1 MAKSEEIETTEAT
14 ETTEKKARKS
24 RKKVDEAAAAAAA
37 GWGDVAEAS
46 EEAKA
51 ADLLPE
57 NAPPVEGAENAPE
70 APAEDPAK
78 AETLPAPDSSADVG
92 KATKRD
98 TYEVDEAL
106 KLAGADCMRKI
117 GEAITVLRTHFQFSP
132 LDTPGTIKTKFPGE
146 TRRFASTATD
156 KLTGEESHHVG
167 MQMANGL
174 GQKELLKQVKETT
187 AKAIKM
193 LDEELGEHL
202 SQWSQMFRSGERTVE
217 VTAVECRDE
226 ITQTIRVL
234 RADTG
239 AQVSARAMT
248 LDERQRGLDFPV
260 AKDATVPSP
269 EPAHDEDRI
278 ALPAE

>member
-1 MAKSEEIETTEAT
+1 MAKSKKKTEEV
-14 ETTEKKARKS
+14 
-24 RKKVDEAAAAAAA
+24 VDAWA
-37 GWGDVAEAS
+37 DVADAS

-51 ADLLPE
+51 ADLLP
-57 NAPPVEGAENAPE
+57 N
-70 APAEDPAK
+70 PAT
-78 AETLPAPDSSADVG
+78 AETLPAPESSPEVG

-98 TYEVDEAL
+98 AYEVDEAL
-106 KLAGADCMRKI
+106 QLAGADCMRKI

-146 TRRFASTATD
+146 TRRFASTVTD
-156 KLTGEESHHVG
+156 KLTPEESHHVG

-239 AQVSARAMT
+239 VEVSARAMT
-248 LDERQRGLDFPV
+248 LDERQRGLDFPD

-269 EPAHDEDRI
+269 EPEHDEDGVLISDEEAAAAGDESGPLPGEFEDEDRI

>member
-1 MAKSEEIETTEAT
+1 MAKSKKKTEGTDPWA
-14 ETTEKKARKS
+14 
-24 RKKVDEAAAAAAA
+24 
-37 GWGDVAEAS
+37 DVAEAS

-51 ADLLPE
+51 ADLLP
-57 NAPPVEGAENAPE
+57 
-70 APAEDPAK
+70 DPAK
-78 AETLPAPDSSADVG
+78 AETLPAPESSPEVG

-98 TYEVDEAL
+98 AYEVDEAL
-106 KLAGADCMRKI
+106 QLAGADCMRKI

-234 RADTG
+234 RADSG
-239 AQVSARAMT
+239 VEVSARAMT
-248 LDERQRGLDFPV
+248 LEERQRGLDFLSPP
-260 AKDATVPSP
+260 PSP
-269 EPAHDEDRI
+269 SEPDHDDDGVLISDEEA
-278 ALPAE
+278 ALAATGE